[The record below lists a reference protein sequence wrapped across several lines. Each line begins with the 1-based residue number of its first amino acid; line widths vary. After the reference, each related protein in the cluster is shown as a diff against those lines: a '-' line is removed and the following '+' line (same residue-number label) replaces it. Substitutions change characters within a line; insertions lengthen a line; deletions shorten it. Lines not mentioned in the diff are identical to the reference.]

1 MVFMKIEFLGADRE
15 VTGSCHYVAFGETHF
30 LVDCGMEQGADLYV
44 NQEIPVNPATIDY
57 VFVTHAH
64 IDHSGLLPLL
74 YNHGFRGKIF
84 ATTATCELC
93 NIMLKDSAHIQE
105 FEAEWKN
112 RKARRA
118 GRPEVTPMYNMED
131 AQGVLEHFVPCTY
144 HETVQ
149 ICEGLT
155 IRFVD
160 AGHLLGSS
168 SIEIWVTEDGETR
181 KLVFSGDIGN
191 CNRPLIRDPE
201 YLEEADYVIMESTY
215 GNRNH
220 NTPPDYAAELAKVM
234 NSTFTK
240 GGNLVIPAFS
250 VGRTQEMLYY
260 MRRIKTEGLLPEYP
274 GFEVYIDSPL
284 AVEATNIFHKSVEE
298 CFDEEARQLVQSGI
312 NPIQFPGL
320 KVAVSSEE
328 SKMINF
334 NQKSKVII
342 SASGMCEA
350 GRIRH
355 HLKHNLWRTD
365 STILFVG
372 YQVPGTLGY
381 SLLNGVKKVKLFG
394 EEIEVRASIVNLPGI
409 SGHADRD
416 HLTAWIANFKKPPKK
431 VFIVHGEETTA
442 VEFAEHVKNDV
453 GFDALAP
460 YSGDAYDL
468 LTGEQIAQ
476 GSRQLVEKKT
486 QGVYRAKSGA
496 FDRLMIAGERLI
508 AVIKKCQGM
517 ANKDLGKFAFRTFAL
532 PGDAACPAGH
542 RCTSGRFPD
551 MLVFFR

>member
-1 MVFMKIEFLGADRE
+1 
-15 VTGSCHYVAFGETHF
+15 
-30 LVDCGMEQGADLYV
+30 ME
-44 NQEIPVNPATIDY
+44 
-57 VFVTHAH
+57 
-64 IDHSGLLPLL
+64 
-74 YNHGFRGKIF
+74 
-84 ATTATCELC
+84 
-93 NIMLKDSAHIQE
+93 
-105 FEAEWKN
+105 N

-191 CNRPLIRDPE
+191 YNRPLIRDPE

-381 SLLNGVKKVKLFG
+381 SLLNGVKGKAFG

-442 VEFAEHVKNDV
+442 VEFAEHVKTMW
-453 GFDALAP
+453 
-460 YSGDAYDL
+460 DL
-468 LTGEQIAQ
+468 
-476 GSRQLVEKKT
+476 
-486 QGVYRAKSGA
+486 
-496 FDRLMIAGERLI
+496 
-508 AVIKKCQGM
+508 
-517 ANKDLGKFAFRTFAL
+517 
-532 PGDAACPAGH
+532 
-542 RCTSGRFPD
+542 
-551 MLVFFR
+551 ML

>member
-1 MVFMKIEFLGADRE
+1 MKIEFLGADRE

-74 YNHGFRGKIF
+74 YNHGFRGEIF

-168 SIEIWVTEDGETR
+168 SIEIWVTEDSETR

-191 CNRPLIRDPE
+191 YNRPLIRDPE

-312 NPIQFPGL
+312 NPIGFPGL

-476 GSRQLVEKKT
+476 GNRQLVEKKT

-517 ANKDLGKFAFRTFAL
+517 ANKDLGKFADQINSLCDKWDR
-532 PGDAACPAGH
+532 
-542 RCTSGRFPD
+542 
-551 MLVFFR
+551 